1 MAKNSETAAERR
13 SSSSFGES
21 SSSSVPSEM
30 MHSIILDPATHPDP
44 ENEEYDW
51 VDVTDSE
58 TLVDSNSVDND
69 DDDDDDKPGKDGD
82 DKKKRQ
88 RKRTRGSKTQTTSS
102 GAPHDDDDVHHAA
115 TDTKPS
121 NRKHKSSSPS
131 SSSWTTTT
139 TQSDPIADTKRTES
153 KWASLFNL
161 GKVVSEEEEQEKE
174 EERED
179 YEHIEESEA
188 DAGARGSSEREARME
203 KARALLRRKEELRR
217 SAPAPEMVNCPCVT
231 GGEDGWEKCR
241 DPAHRELGRLTSMS

>member
-1 MAKNSETAAERR
+1 
-13 SSSSFGES
+13 
-21 SSSSVPSEM
+21 M

-58 TLVDSNSVDND
+58 TLVDSTSVDND
-69 DDDDDDKPGKDGD
+69 DDDDDDEKPGKDGD

-88 RKRTRGSKTQTTSS
+88 RKRTRGSKTQMTSS
-102 GAPHDDDDVHHAA
+102 GAQDDDHVRHAA

-121 NRKHKSSSPS
+121 NRKHKSFSPS

-161 GKVVSEEEEQEKE
+161 GKVVSEEEEQGNE
-174 EERED
+174 EESED

-217 SAPAPEMVNCPCVT
+217 SAPAPGMVNCPCVT

-241 DPAHRELGRLTSMS
+241 DPAHRELGRLTNMS